1 MKCACKLASLLLF
14 AVTLSAAVPAV
25 AQDYPTRPITMIVPY
40 PPGGA
45 TDTIARIIQDSMSQK
60 LGQQIIIENIGGAG
74 GMIAAGRAV
83 HAAPDGYT
91 IMLHQVALAAG
102 PAMYP
107 KLAFD
112 VEKDFVTIGLV
123 NTAGTALA
131 ARGDLPPNNINELIR
146 WLKEPGRNTK
156 MAHAGVG
163 SFGHLAGVLVAEE
176 LGVTVTQVPYRGAGP
191 ALNDLLAGQVDISS
205 QSTVVAGPLV
215 KAGKL
220 KAYAIIGRNR
230 PAHYWSMVAAQMCGA
245 VPVPLY
251 QDAVASEMAYVLG
264 HSGARFVICGDQEQ
278 VDKVIEAEESQHTVD
293 RIIYTDKRGMRKY
306 DHSRMNWLR
315 DVQAE
320 GRVAHQRFEAE
331 LDARIAELDY
341 DSTCVMLYTSGTTGK
356 PKGVVLSSRNVI
368 ETARNSS
375 AFDRL
380 KASEDILA
388 YLPMAWVGDF
398 IFSVGQASWCGFC
411 VNCRE
416 GSHTMMTDLRE
427 IGPTYFFAPPRV
439 FEGQRAENI
448 GDAGVVVTSQRVAE
462 GSDLL
467 AAHLGVVEALG
478 AAEVE
483 GFGHAVVV
491 VAAVGAGVDVGGE
504 VDGRSHPGDVD
515 AAVDEALRDLCVDEA
530 TLGVGY
536 RVVVEADDSAS

>member
-230 PAHYWSMVAAQMCGA
+230 FAGLPDLPTMGELGYKKLNLDFWHMLLAPAGT
-245 VPVPLY
+245 PRP
-251 QDAVASEMAYVLG
+251 
-264 HSGARFVICGDQEQ
+264 I
-278 VDKVIEAEESQHTVD
+278 VD
-293 RIIYTDKRGMRKY
+293 RLNGA
-306 DHSRMNWLR
+306 LR
-315 DVQAE
+315 TAL
-320 GRVAHQRFEAE
+320 A
-331 LDARIAELDY
+331 DARVKKTFDEGGMDEF
-341 DSTCVMLYTSGTTGK
+341 
-356 PKGVVLSSRNVI
+356 SSDQQTP
-368 ETARNSS
+368 EAAATL
-375 AFDRL
+375 L
-380 KASEDILA
+380 KSEIKL
-388 YLPMAWVGDF
+388 W
-398 IFSVGQASWCGFC
+398 
-411 VNCRE
+411 
-416 GSHTMMTDLRE
+416 
-427 IGPTYFFAPPRV
+427 
-439 FEGQRAENI
+439 
-448 GDAGVVVTSQRVAE
+448 
-462 GSDLL
+462 
-467 AAHLGVVEALG
+467 
-478 AAEVE
+478 
-483 GFGHAVVV
+483 
-491 VAAVGAGVDVGGE
+491 
-504 VDGRSHPGDVD
+504 GDVI
-515 AAVDEALRDLCVDEA
+515 RGNNIA
-530 TLGVGY
+530 TQ
-536 RVVVEADDSAS
+536 